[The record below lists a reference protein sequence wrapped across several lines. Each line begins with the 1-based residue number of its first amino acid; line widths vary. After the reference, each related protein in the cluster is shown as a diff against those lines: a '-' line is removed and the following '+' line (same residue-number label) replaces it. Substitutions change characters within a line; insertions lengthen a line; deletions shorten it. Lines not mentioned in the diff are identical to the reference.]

1 MGVSEGQINNIMG
14 GMETTAGVRLHNHR
28 HKLKQRFDIVKK
40 LGQGTYGKVQ
50 LAINK
55 ETGQEVAIKTIKKA
69 KIETEQDLVRI
80 RREIQIMSSVTHPHI
95 IHIFEV
101 FENREKMVLVMEYAA
116 GGELYDYLSERKVLS
131 ENEARRVFR
140 QVATACFYCH
150 KHKICHRDLKL
161 ENILLDE
168 YGNAKIADFGLS
180 NVFDERRQLATFCG
194 SPLYASPEI
203 VRGTP
208 YVGPEVDCWSLGVL
222 LYTLVYGA
230 MPFDGSNFKKLVK
243 QITTGD
249 YYEPKKRSPASELIG
264 GLLTVNAER
273 RTTIEN
279 ICSHWWVNKGSESC
293 CLRVAEEL
301 ASRTPVRLDLL
312 LSLAPQ
318 SRDKEHMLT
327 PGDEEMAEPPPTRT
341 PSRTPSKGSRTDAD
355 VFAASRSRSLGSL
368 MEVEPAGAQ
377 AMSPPRP
384 PPPAEPAAKRAIEED
399 GYAEPATTKKKDA
412 DREERRARKK
422 DGERTL
428 KRKKKRAESAARETP
443 APEEPAPAPPAAER
457 ESRVP
462 AVEDRVMESAVAAA
476 AAKPAA
482 RGLTPESAR
491 GGATAPG
498 ASPTRSR
505 SPAADRRKS
514 PSTGKAAT
522 KGRSPALSPEPA
534 AAAASPAA
542 PRSPAVTPAAPRSP
556 AATPA
561 PRSPAVTPAAPR
573 SPAVTPVSPRSPA
586 LTPKAARSPEPSPKP
601 QLAPPVSEPHH
612 PASPSLSPSHPTA
625 AAAPKVPAAAA
636 SLSPASARSPEPE
649 PRQPRSPKLARPPDR
664 PAVAV
669 SRSPEPTPPPVRPPE
684 EPKSAPA
691 RSTVPPPATVPA
703 PSPAPASAPS
713 PAPAPQVAAS
723 PAVATAKPATTS
735 KESAPSLATEPVSA
749 AVTTA
754 TSTTPAPATT
764 TSTAATT
771 AAATTTTPAATATAG
786 AKPAPTPV
794 SPPPEVLVQK
804 ASGES
809 VVAVA
814 EKEEAAAA
822 PADDASSTDVQ
833 MLDAPQEELE
843 AHRESGDSGS
853 SKASQNGDGVG
864 RRNSKI
870 YKAAA
875 MWDSMIA
882 PPEPTKTLE
891 RPKKVIRDS
900 LKLEPKPKP
909 EPKPEEKKKP
919 VLGLFSGIKVM
930 DAKKAFESKP
940 KEVLKPVPLRKK
952 GTQAK
957 SVILQDAGGP
967 IPLKD
972 MTGRVYSSK
981 SSGPVLKEPVGKT
994 KKTKTKEN
1002 GVSSGK
1008 TESKESSEK
1017 SQENEK
1023 ESETK
1028 DKSLEKKDNS
1038 PEKKAKS
1045 PVKNKEKADEETAS
1059 PGKPAESVPSASDAK
1074 TASPATPV
1082 KKVVKKKKK
1091 ERPASVPC
1099 TSSSELT
1106 ACPAPQPCPEPHS
1119 ASTATAQVAAQI
1131 DEMVTAIREVG
1142 EAISQEENEIKKN
1155 EQDIAKKVTDSAAD
1169 QRQGQ
1174 SQRPRVSSESEKRLP
1189 EPPAASAKQAQPTVA
1204 RNNTILTSSPE
1215 SRHLSTATQETPVE
1229 QKAPERRTSEFSS
1242 GKQQPAKAEVTET
1255 SRQSAADARQETAA
1269 KQRPLSPE
1277 QAPEPQPSPKPKPEK
1292 PRLVI
1297 PERGAAPAGSEPA
1310 PAAGPQTAP
1319 AGPARP
1325 APLTPR
1331 QSESQDTLSKIFRH
1345 AETKDSLG
1353 TENRF
1358 IRDVAARRRSDA
1370 DQRTKYATLPAKKK
1384 SELRVVLGQE
1394 PRPAEGAAPATAPP
1408 GRRPSDVRSEL
1419 EAPVN
1424 SPSSTQRTEVTFPVA
1439 APDRAHSL
1447 PPQQRAASREHI
1459 IRICMD
1465 GGEQPAPAAA
1475 GRAPAESPA
1484 PRPAPVRHAPSAQSL
1499 PERARPPSDE
1509 EMRQA
1514 VLRSLPRARSQ
1525 LSSPATVG
1533 VSSPP
1538 PSGVTSPP
1546 PPSEPIRKSRREFII
1561 PIALEGGGTVTPPV
1575 RAASEEAERA
1585 QGGGLFRSQRLSGS
1599 GQRRMGLAPRPRSGL
1614 ERSESFSSAGED
1626 EEEDEDQ
1633 FEILT
1638 AESLFTTLLD
1648 RVRNLTRRVSTED
1661 SPLKRTM
1668 MLANQPPGSAQ
1679 QYQQQQQQQQQ
1690 QPGGMWG
1697 MPSPMRSL
1705 FDQPLGFPHTSL
1717 FDQPPAF
1724 SRQSSSGS
1732 QGDGSAQSGQQPGQ
1746 PSWRRTK
1753 SREDAFST
1761 LPKNFRRRG
1770 QCFETDD
1777 DPASYTRSLPR
1788 RYTARAPSKDLPIID
1803 DDEPAEQARPG
1814 PQPFVRPQQQ
1824 QQQSQQQPQAPS
1836 PSPMSPEPQL
1846 ARPRKFLAYKKSSTA
1861 DSPLGGPDPGSSA
1874 ERAGS
1879 ARDFISRFL
1888 RQDPALSRAAPAP
1901 APAAPPEPVPAQ
1913 APAYRVYTRT
1923 SSREYPPAEQTAA
1936 AAGAG
1941 ASAEPPKVAWRP
1953 RSLHSSFRPPGE
1965 ANGRD
1970 GGRSAAG
1977 QQQEPAAGSAR
1988 RRSLID
1994 APSGGSDD
2002 EQETPQ
2008 RPAARPRTTA
2018 DDVRRS
2024 LGRALSLR
2032 LGDGRRET
2040 VAAPRARSQ
2049 SRGGSRSPERSVGT
2063 GATLEPPNGEDSD
2076 RTPVP
2081 SPETRRLADRSWRT
2095 SRGDAARPASAGY
2108 YADSGEDRYSRPREP
2123 FSPRSEYRSQYLSGP
2138 PEDYRSSSRPRSP
2151 LEEYRSSPRPRS
2163 PREDLRLNVDPYGRD
2178 RSGEYRPAAS
2188 PGTLSP
2194 TESLYTPDTYRF
2206 STPFTRSSERS
2217 VQNVLKDIRQKRESL
2232 VSPPP
2237 VPEAEPEL
2245 EAELGGTVGSPT
2257 PNAAVA
2263 EESEETWQDAQ
2274 GTAAAADPRPAP
2286 DVPKKADK
2294 PSERSVFDELS
2305 RKTAKLLS
2313 RGKDEET
2320 KTGGGEK
2327 RPDVDETKE
2336 KKSSL
2341 TQKLSRIPSLIR
2353 RVGSRSEV
2361 KAEDE
2366 NSADKRRDGAAQP
2379 SSGIENQPPT
2389 PINPDLLR
2397 DAFERYPDS
2406 EKAPPASPPVARPGS
2421 PRQSLGEQEDRHGG
2435 VRSAASRLQQTEPE
2449 PRSDR
2454 HRSAGAAPA
2463 VVVND
2468 EPPVQNGPVSN
2479 GAAEQ
2484 TQNGRPEN
2492 GGDPERRWRRH
2503 GRRPSADTD
2512 PASENTDTSELNT
2525 VDDEEDSV
2533 SDRIL
2538 RKSYFSRFNDRR
2550 RDRSASREMLSL
2562 IYDEPSTEPR
2572 RAGRSSSLRSGE
2584 PRMRSHSRDPSEAAD
2599 SGGWISST
2607 LPRRRKLGS
2616 AGCVPPADEPDPSDS
2631 REALSSSNVSLRSSR
2646 ESLPS
2651 DSAEPRPSRL
2661 SSIEEGR
2668 RRPALDSPEPRRTGR
2683 GAGDA
2688 PYFRPSAAT
2697 PSSNAEYYRRHTA
2710 ALGPAIASS
2719 SRLSSIGDQ
2728 LKRDLDSVT
2737 SNIESL
2743 KEARKSRSA
2752 GAASQPQL
2760 RRYSRADLR

>member
-384 PPPAEPAAKRAIEED
+384 PPPTEPAAKRAIEED

-443 APEEPAPAPPAAER
+443 APEEPAPAPPAAAER

-462 AVEDRVMESAVAAA
+462 VVNDR
-476 AAKPAA
+476 
-482 RGLTPESAR
+482 
-491 GGATAPG
+491 
-498 ASPTRSR
+498 
-505 SPAADRRKS
+505 
-514 PSTGKAAT
+514 
-522 KGRSPALSPEPA
+522 
-534 AAAASPAA
+534 
-542 PRSPAVTPAAPRSP
+542 
-556 AATPA
+556 
-561 PRSPAVTPAAPR
+561 
-573 SPAVTPVSPRSPA
+573 
-586 LTPKAARSPEPSPKP
+586 
-601 QLAPPVSEPHH
+601 
-612 PASPSLSPSHPTA
+612 
-625 AAAPKVPAAAA
+625 
-636 SLSPASARSPEPE
+636 
-649 PRQPRSPKLARPPDR
+649 
-664 PAVAV
+664 
-669 SRSPEPTPPPVRPPE
+669 
-684 EPKSAPA
+684 
-691 RSTVPPPATVPA
+691 
-703 PSPAPASAPS
+703 
-713 PAPAPQVAAS
+713 
-723 PAVATAKPATTS
+723 
-735 KESAPSLATEPVSA
+735 
-749 AVTTA
+749 
-754 TSTTPAPATT
+754 
-764 TSTAATT
+764 
-771 AAATTTTPAATATAG
+771 
-786 AKPAPTPV
+786 
-794 SPPPEVLVQK
+794 
-804 ASGES
+804 
-809 VVAVA
+809 
-814 EKEEAAAA
+814 
-822 PADDASSTDVQ
+822 

-843 AHRESGDSGS
+843 ARRESGDSGS

-981 SSGPVLKEPVGKT
+981 SSGPVLKEPV
-994 KKTKTKEN
+994 
-1002 GVSSGK
+1002 
-1008 TESKESSEK
+1008 
-1017 SQENEK
+1017 
-1023 ESETK
+1023 
-1028 DKSLEKKDNS
+1028 
-1038 PEKKAKS
+1038 
-1045 PVKNKEKADEETAS
+1045 
-1059 PGKPAESVPSASDAK
+1059 
-1074 TASPATPV
+1074 V

-1142 EAISQEENEIKKN
+1142 EAISLEENEIKKN
-1155 EQDIAKKVTDSAAD
+1155 EQDIAKK
-1169 QRQGQ
+1169 
-1174 SQRPRVSSESEKRLP
+1174 
-1189 EPPAASAKQAQPTVA
+1189 
-1204 RNNTILTSSPE
+1204 
-1215 SRHLSTATQETPVE
+1215 
-1229 QKAPERRTSEFSS
+1229 
-1242 GKQQPAKAEVTET
+1242 
-1255 SRQSAADARQETAA
+1255 
-1269 KQRPLSPE
+1269 
-1277 QAPEPQPSPKPKPEK
+1277 
-1292 PRLVI
+1292 
-1297 PERGAAPAGSEPA
+1297 
-1310 PAAGPQTAP
+1310 TAP

-1465 GGEQPAPAAA
+1465 GGEQPAPAA
-1475 GRAPAESPA
+1475 AESPA

-1679 QYQQQQQQQQQ
+1679 QYQQQQQQQQ
-1690 QPGGMWG
+1690 PAGMWG

-1803 DDEPAEQARPG
+1803 DDEPAEQPRPG

-1824 QQQSQQQPQAPS
+1824 QPQQQPQQAPS

-1888 RQDPALSRAAPAP
+1888 RQDPALSRAAPAQ

-1941 ASAEPPKVAWRP
+1941 AAAEPPKVAWRP

-1977 QQQEPAAGSAR
+1977 QQQEPAAAPAR

-2002 EQETPQ
+2002 EQEAPQ

-2040 VAAPRARSQ
+2040 VTAPRARSQ
-2049 SRGGSRSPERSVGT
+2049 SRGGSRSPERSVGA

-2081 SPETRRLADRSWRT
+2081 SPETRRLADRSSWRT
-2095 SRGDAARPASAGY
+2095 ARGDAARPASAGY

-2163 PREDLRLNVDPYGRD
+2163 PREDLRLSVDPYGRD

-2257 PNAAVA
+2257 PNAAIA
-2263 EESEETWQDAQ
+2263 EDAEDTWQDAQ

-2313 RGKDEET
+2313 RGKDDEA

-2327 RPDVDETKE
+2327 RPDADEAKE

-2366 NSADKRRDGAAQP
+2366 TSADKRRDGAAQP

-2406 EKAPPASPPVARPGS
+2406 EKAPPASSPVARPGS

-2435 VRSAASRLQQTEPE
+2435 VRPAASRLQPAEPE

-2454 HRSAGAAPA
+2454 HRSAAAAPA

-2688 PYFRPSAAT
+2688 PYFRASAAT

-2760 RRYSRADLR
+2760 RRYSRQVSPPPAADRDGVSWLDFLVDPGAALGLLL